1 MLSETFTSE
10 SLWLLDNPWRRLP
23 WVLPAALLIWVITLW
38 LAGIY
43 LQHIVQSVSEPKP
56 IEAQLI
62 ELPPPPPPEV
72 QRPAPEP
79 PQPAP
84 IEKKIIAKP
93 KIRQPVIER
102 KPPPETPPPPQPS
115 VQTEAP
121 PPVPQEPPKFPV
133 QPSAPIGGGVL
144 GARAIFQP
152 KPEIPDELRAEAMK
166 VIGVARFHVAADGT
180 ATVELIQPTPNPR
193 INQLLLNT
201 LRQWRFFPALADG
214 KPVAS
219 TQDLRIHLEIN

>member
-1 MLSETFTSE
+1 MLSETFTPE

-102 KPPPETPPPPQPS
+102 KPLPETPPPPQPS

-121 PPVPQEPPKFPV
+121 PIPQEPPKPAPPV
-133 QPSAPIGGGVL
+133 QASTISGGNIG
-144 GARAIFQP
+144 AHAIFQP
-152 KPEIPDELRAEAMK
+152 KPEIPDELRAEAMNA
-166 VIGVARFHVAADGT
+166 IAVARFHVAPDGT
-180 ATVELIQPTPNPR
+180 ATVELIQPTNSPR

-201 LRQWRFFPALADG
+201 LRRWRFFPALADG